1 LITIKNT
8 KLAKEKIFAPKGVT
22 KVYRCPSQKSGL
34 MGSFPIEN
42 HLILARTQDDVK
54 KIESSTLF
62 NKKFYEVEFELIQ
75 DEKK

>member
-1 LITIKNT
+1 
-8 KLAKEKIFAPKGVT
+8 
-22 KVYRCPSQKSGL
+22 